1 MQEDRINFSVHFSM
15 RIAIGADSVPQVRHI
30 LTSHPGFSPQDCPSG
45 GTSPLH
51 FACSSGALKVVRF
64 FLEET
69 GCDVNCSSCLFDMS
83 LVHVA
88 AQNGQLEVLKYLH
101 DVGADFH
108 RLDSSGESVLHKAAL
123 KGDLSVLEYL
133 VDGCSLEAL
142 LLQANHDRLSPFD
155 YFLDLCAKQ
164 GHPKQLT
171 EDRGYEAALAKV
183 REFLGCRT
191 EALQLWARRRHLL
204 AAGYFLRRLRL
215 V

>member
-15 RIAIGADSVPQVRHI
+15 RIAIGADSVAQVRHI

-51 FACSSGALKVVRF
+51 FSCSSGALKVLRF
-64 FLEET
+64 FLEDT
-69 GCDVNCSSCLFDMS
+69 GCDINCSSCLFDMT
-83 LVHVA
+83 LVHIA

-101 DVGADFH
+101 EVGADF
-108 RLDSSGESVLHKAAL
+108 RRIDSSGESVLHKAAL
-123 KGDLSVLEYL
+123 KGDLSVLQYL
-133 VDGCSLEAL
+133 VDGCRLETL
-142 LLQANHDRLSPFD
+142 LLQTNHDQLSPYD

-171 EDRGYEAALAKV
+171 EAHDYETALSSV
-183 REFLGCRT
+183 RHYLGHRT
-191 EALQLWARRRHLL
+191 KALQLWSQRRCFLQVTYH
-204 AAGYFLRRLRL
+204 LRRLRL

>member
-15 RIAIGADSVPQVRHI
+15 RIAIGADNVAQVRHI

-45 GTSPLH
+45 ASSPLH
-51 FACSSGALKVVRF
+51 YACSSGALKVLRF

-101 DVGADFH
+101 DANADFH
-108 RLDSSGESVLHKAAL
+108 RLDSSGESALHKAAL
-123 KGDLSVLEYL
+123 KGDLSVLQYL
-133 VDGCSLEAL
+133 VDGCGLENL
-142 LLQANHDRLSPFD
+142 LMETNRDRLSPFD

-171 EDRGYEAALAKV
+171 EDQGYEETLAKV
-183 REFLGCRT
+183 RHFLGCRT
-191 EALQLWARRRHLL
+191 EALQLWARRKHLL
-204 AAGYFLRRLRL
+204 AAGYSLRRLRL